1 MYFGVNTSYKKT
13 MIFIIGGS
21 YQGKTEQALKR
32 LGEDRDSCAVYDG
45 RKDQTGDSSAE
56 ELERMIQ
63 DIADA
68 RAVFHLEQIIRRLM
82 EQEELVP
89 EWEEQ
94 LLRACKDKE
103 GQEKI
108 ITADEI
114 GYGIVPLQAFERR
127 YRETEGRF
135 CQKLA
140 ARARQVFR
148 IVCGIEMQIK

>member
-1 MYFGVNTSYKKT
+1 MDLAVKEKI

-21 YQGKTEQALKR
+21 YQRKTEQALKR
-32 LGEDRDSCAVYDG
+32 LGKDRERCSVYDG
-45 RKDQTGDSSAE
+45 RKGQTGKQSAE
-56 ELERMIQ
+56 ELKQMIQ
-63 DIADA
+63 YITDA
-68 RAVFHLEQIIRRLM
+68 RAVLHLEQIVRKLM

-89 EWEEQ
+89 EWEEM
-94 LLRACKDKE
+94 LLQACEDRE

-127 YRETEGRF
+127 YRETEGRL

-148 IVCGIEMQIK
+148 IVCGIETQIK

>member
-1 MYFGVNTSYKKT
+1 

-32 LGEDRDSCAVYDG
+32 LGESRTEGSVYDG
-45 RKDQTGDSSAE
+45 RKAEQACEQSAE
-56 ELERMIQ
+56 GLREMIRAA
-63 DIADA
+63 ADA
-68 RAVFHLEQIIRRLM
+68 GAVLHLEQIIRRLM
-82 EQEELVP
+82 EQENLVP
-89 EWEEQ
+89 DWEAQ
-94 LLRACKDKE
+94 LLKACEDKDE
-103 GQEKI
+103 QEKI

-127 YRETEGRF
+127 YREAEGRF

-148 IVCGIEMQIK
+148 IVCGIETQIK

>member
-1 MYFGVNTSYKKT
+1 
-13 MIFIIGGS
+13 MIFMIGGS

-32 LGEDRDSCAVYDG
+32 LGEDRDSCAVFDG
-45 RKDQTGDSSAE
+45 RKTQTGKPAAE
-56 ELERMIQ
+56 ELKQMIQ

-68 RAVFHLEQIIRRLM
+68 RAVLHLEQIVRKLM

-89 EWEEQ
+89 RWEEQ
-94 LLRACKDKE
+94 LLRACQDRE

-140 ARARQVFR
+140 AEARQVFR